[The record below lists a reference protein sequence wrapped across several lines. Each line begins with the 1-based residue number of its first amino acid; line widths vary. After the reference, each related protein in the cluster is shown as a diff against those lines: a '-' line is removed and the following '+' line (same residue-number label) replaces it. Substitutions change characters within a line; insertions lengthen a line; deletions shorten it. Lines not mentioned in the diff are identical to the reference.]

1 MRRGAVAAGTLPT
14 AMFDSGRPATIVIVG
29 TDILLYFMKIDRFEK
44 VSREVMILALN
55 DEGAIEVLG
64 RIDLDVADSE
74 SAALTGNSWS
84 GKSTLLHL
92 AKGLDRVGSGTVL
105 MDGSDLGK
113 FSGAERARYRRTRV
127 VLCFSSSTL
136 FFRSTSLRTCP
147 FMQSW
152 RGVTIAAGNIPWS
165 RL

>member
-1 MRRGAVAAGTLPT
+1 MRRGAVAAGTFPT

-64 RIDLDVADSE
+64 RIDLDVANSE

-92 AKGLDRVGSGTVL
+92 AKGLDRVMSFHAELAGRYDRGWEHTLVEALRLQEYTSRYPEQLSG
-105 MDGSDLGK
+105 GQQQ
-113 FSGAERARYRRTRV
+113 RV
-127 VLCFSSSTL
+127 AIRPNAGCQT
-136 FFRSTSLRTCP
+136 
-147 FMQSW
+147 
-152 RGVTIAAGNIPWS
+152 AAHS
-165 RL
+165 C

>member
-1 MRRGAVAAGTLPT
+1 LTSPKVVRRGAVAAGTLPA

-92 AKGLDRVGSGTVL
+92 ARSRPHKRV
-105 MDGSDLGK
+105 
-113 FSGAERARYRRTRV
+113 
-127 VLCFSSSTL
+127 
-136 FFRSTSLRTCP
+136 SL
-147 FMQSW
+147 
-152 RGVTIAAGNIPWS
+152 
-165 RL
+165 